1 MAVEQVLCCF
11 NEKNA
16 LYLEK
21 INLSI
26 TSIGLFL
33 NIFKLCAVPWGG
45 TSYTMEF
52 LGVLTFIFLACNLI
66 LVFLFFLL
74 RLKNMVN
81 DYNFKACL
89 YSSCA
94 MIILSL
100 FSFLCETLS
109 VFIVLEDLYYTS
121 RYLVSDAE
129 WLIAFLTIFPSA
141 IFWFVISMLW
151 VSEYLRVN
159 VKTSGNYL
167 DYINDNDI
175 IIIKK
180 RGKNGNK
187 SNKNKNEK
195 NNNNDKKE
203 KEGRDDTTK
212 STIVPKVNI
221 TYA

>member
-1 MAVEQVLCCF
+1 
-11 NEKNA
+11 
-16 LYLEK
+16 
-21 INLSI
+21 
-26 TSIGLFL
+26 
-33 NIFKLCAVPWGG
+33 
-45 TSYTMEF
+45 
-52 LGVLTFIFLACNLI
+52 
-66 LVFLFFLL
+66 
-74 RLKNMVN
+74 
-81 DYNFKACL
+81 
-89 YSSCA
+89 

-129 WLIAFLTIFPSA
+129 WLIAFLTIFPLA

-212 STIVPKVNI
+212 SNIVPKVNI